1 MNSVESWNAKFK
13 LVPLF
18 AFRMNSATSR
28 EQFAVEVKKEIKG
41 IAEMSPRDS
50 SKTRREEKR
59 ISDIRFSFLNR
70 VNCCYFP
77 GRGRK
82 RLDAFNRITRSLVI
96 LNDFLGSIYFC
107 FICSSLFSVE
117 RVENFRPLIKILS
130 DFRLVKRRRPL
141 ETFKYSNFQR

>member
-1 MNSVESWNAKFK
+1 MECQVQAGAVVCVSN
-13 LVPLF
+13 
-18 AFRMNSATSR
+18 
-28 EQFAVEVKKEIKG
+28 EQRDFEGTVAVEVRKEIKG
-41 IAEMSPRDS
+41 IAEMSPRDP

-96 LNDFLGSIYFC
+96 LNDFLGSIF
-107 FICSSLFSVE
+107 LFYLFEFVLGWKGRKFSAG
-117 RVENFRPLIKILS
+117 
-130 DFRLVKRRRPL
+130 
-141 ETFKYSNFQR
+141 Y